1 MKKDWKSMTGNLSNR
16 EIAKMFF
23 VNIQLRKMWFYKSLK
38 IQQMQWVLLS
48 FAKLTVRCENMKTSL
63 G

>member
-1 MKKDWKSMTGNLSNR
+1 MTGNLSNR

-38 IQQMQWVLLS
+38 IQKMQWVLLS

>member
-1 MKKDWKSMTGNLSNR
+1 MTGNLSNR
-16 EIAKMFF
+16 ERAKMFF